1 MVTLLTYCIKSVYVI
16 PQSVLSDWLSRY
28 QSNPE
33 KAMLELIQYFVRC
46 CGCNAVVSQ
55 KDFQTQEASTVIR
68 ALTENFAE
76 VMEE

>member
-1 MVTLLTYCIKSVYVI
+1 
-16 PQSVLSDWLSRY
+16 
-28 QSNPE
+28 
-33 KAMLELIQYFVRC
+33 MLELIQYFVRC

-76 VMEE
+76 VMEEFINGWMDGWMDE